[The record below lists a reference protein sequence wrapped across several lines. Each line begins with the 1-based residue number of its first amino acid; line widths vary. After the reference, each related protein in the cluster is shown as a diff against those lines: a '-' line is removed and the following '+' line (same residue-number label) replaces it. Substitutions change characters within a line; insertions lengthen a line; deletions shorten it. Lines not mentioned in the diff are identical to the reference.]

1 MDKTKSILV
10 EVRDWLIVILIAI
23 LFAVIL
29 DSQILS
35 IMTIQY
41 NSMEYTLLEDQK
53 ILVEKLSYKFGE
65 PKAGDIVIFHT
76 QTKSDSF
83 LDDIYISVN
92 GMLSRLKG
100 EEKYERYVKRII
112 GVSGDVIDIHDGSV
126 YVNGVKLDEPYVHA
140 PTEAGDIEYPLTVGE
155 NEYFVLGDN
164 REVSIDSRDFGVI
177 EDTQIVG
184 KAFFRFFPFNKFGA
198 IKSKAAN
205 KAEESQ

>member
-1 MDKTKSILV
+1 MDKTKSILL
-10 EVRDWLIVILIAI
+10 EVKDWLIVILIAI
-23 LFAVIL
+23 LFAIIL

-35 IMTIQY
+35 IMTVQY

-83 LDDIYISVN
+83 LDDVYISVS
-92 GMLSRLKG
+92 GMLARLRG

-112 GVSGDVIDIHDGSV
+112 GVSGDVIDIHDGAV
-126 YVNGVKLDEPYVHA
+126 YINGEKLEEPYVHA
-140 PTEAGDIEYPLTVGE
+140 PTEVGAIDYPLTVGE

-164 REVSIDSRDFGVI
+164 REVSIDSRDFGLI
-177 EDTQIVG
+177 EDSQIVG
-184 KAFFRFFPFNKFGA
+184 KAFFRVFPFQKFGT
-198 IKSKAAN
+198 IKSQVATSV
-205 KAEESQ
+205 EETQ